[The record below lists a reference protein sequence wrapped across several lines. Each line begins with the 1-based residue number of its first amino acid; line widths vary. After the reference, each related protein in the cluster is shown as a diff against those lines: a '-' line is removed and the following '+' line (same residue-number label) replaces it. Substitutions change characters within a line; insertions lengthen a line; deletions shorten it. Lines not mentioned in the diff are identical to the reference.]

1 MYVVCMQNVDY
12 LNLNV
17 LIFNLEAQDGG
28 WGREVYKPQTST
40 ETNAML
46 I

>member
-1 MYVVCMQNVDY
+1 MLANDVVEHCMFIIRDICMQNVDY

-28 WGREVYKPQTST
+28 
-40 ETNAML
+40 
-46 I
+46 